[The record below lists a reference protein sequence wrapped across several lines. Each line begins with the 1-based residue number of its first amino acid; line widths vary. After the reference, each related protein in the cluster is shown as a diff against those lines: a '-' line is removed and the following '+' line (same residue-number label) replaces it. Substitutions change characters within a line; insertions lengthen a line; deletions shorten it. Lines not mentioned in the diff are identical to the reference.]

1 MERFDENT
9 KNGWQF
15 TPLGNFSEGGGT
27 YKLKVETVVG
37 AGGGWWSQV
46 HHFYPTD
53 EVKLA
58 TKGEMVAVVSFK
70 MSEAGD
76 MEAMVIGREIL
87 GRLNEQYY
95 GSAGGEVW
103 DQLLAAVDRVRVE
116 VYDPTVTFGV
126 PIKTEAQ
133 EANEKVIKIEQLCI
147 VTGVLWKGIWYAVGW
162 GGGGLWMCREGEI
175 GPLLSRQKESEI
187 AKADLRWGGSGQ
199 ARDNDLMLLGN
210 KRFFDLVGKGVVKA
224 ALSGGSAEE
233 AAGVLSPL
241 VLGKNKG
248 EGMAAALVVVEKLPN
263 LQPVTEMMAESRVEQ
278 SLASGGQAG
287 VGLKDRLRNLKNKFP
302 KWNLWAL
309 NRRKWGWAGKDLYIR
324 TYHPPGIGRR
334 GTMAVG
340 VFLLVLILGSIIVG
354 VRIQKDRE
362 TAAGPVAQ
370 VSQRIVQA
378 KELANISPERAR
390 EVLNEGVIIAG
401 SIKETKKREE
411 LLGEIQELVDQL
423 SGINRV
429 TPVTFMDLKLVRDGI
444 VLRDSY
450 FDNKIWWG
458 LDTGGQRLIKMDV
471 ASKRTEVVASKDQ
484 LGSPAAL
491 SSSADLAY
499 VVSDK
504 GIVEVDTKS
513 GKARVVVASDKEWGR
528 IVDMENF
535 GGSLYLL
542 DADKSA
548 IWRYPPVEGGVGGK
562 QRWLKSDT
570 KADLANAAG
579 MSIDGSIWIAMKGGS
594 VLKFTQGVAEPFAIS
609 GIDEPVE
616 SLAGIYTTVDVGN
629 LYLLDSGRGRVVVV
643 SKKGEYI
650 RQYIAS
656 EFRRASSL
664 VVDGSR
670 ESAVWV
676 SVEDKVL
683 EVRMN
688 SL

>member
-1 MERFDENT
+1 M
-9 KNGWQF
+9 
-15 TPLGNFSEGGGT
+15 
-27 YKLKVETVVG
+27 
-37 AGGGWWSQV
+37 
-46 HHFYPTD
+46 
-53 EVKLA
+53 
-58 TKGEMVAVVSFK
+58 
-70 MSEAGD
+70 
-76 MEAMVIGREIL
+76 
-87 GRLNEQYY
+87 
-95 GSAGGEVW
+95 
-103 DQLLAAVDRVRVE
+103 
-116 VYDPTVTFGV
+116 
-126 PIKTEAQ
+126 
-133 EANEKVIKIEQLCI
+133 
-147 VTGVLWKGIWYAVGW
+147 
-162 GGGGLWMCREGEI
+162 
-175 GPLLSRQKESEI
+175 
-187 AKADLRWGGSGQ
+187 
-199 ARDNDLMLLGN
+199 
-210 KRFFDLVGKGVVKA
+210 
-224 ALSGGSAEE
+224 
-233 AAGVLSPL
+233 
-241 VLGKNKG
+241 
-248 EGMAAALVVVEKLPN
+248 
-263 LQPVTEMMAESRVEQ
+263 
-278 SLASGGQAG
+278 
-287 VGLKDRLRNLKNKFP
+287 
-302 KWNLWAL
+302 
-309 NRRKWGWAGKDLYIR
+309 
-324 TYHPPGIGRR
+324 
-334 GTMAVG
+334 
-340 VFLLVLILGSIIVG
+340 
-354 VRIQKDRE
+354 
-362 TAAGPVAQ
+362 
-370 VSQRIVQA
+370 
-378 KELANISPERAR
+378 
-390 EVLNEGVIIAG
+390 NEGVIIAG